1 MHRHRAAG
9 GRRQIGK
16 TESTGKD
23 EMVQIKIC
31 GITNMGDAQAAA
43 EAGADALG
51 FVFHPAS
58 PRCVTPAQVKGIIGA
73 LPATVCTV
81 GVFVNLPPDEVLE
94 IAESCGL
101 DFIQLHGSETPEYC
115 RRLPRERLI
124 KAVSLRNEG
133 DLAETADYPVRAFLV
148 DAHDPARFGG
158 TGRTCDWSLA
168 RRFAARHP
176 LILAGG
182 LNADNIG
189 AALEAVQ
196 PLAVDLSSGV
206 ETAPGKK
213 DHDRVR
219 AVVAAVKQY
228 VASAPSD
235 TREAVFMKWIRG
247 KRSPSPL
254 PSPTQGRGNL

>member
-1 MHRHRAAG
+1 
-9 GRRQIGK
+9 
-16 TESTGKD
+16 
-23 EMVQIKIC
+23 MVQIKIC
-31 GITNMGDAQAAA
+31 GITTIEDALAAA
-43 EAGADALG
+43 GAGADALG

-58 PRCVTPAQVKGIIGA
+58 PRCVTPAQVKAIVGS

-81 GVFVNLPPDEVLE
+81 GVFVNLPPDAVLQV
-94 IAESCGL
+94 ADLCGL

-115 RRLPRERLI
+115 RRFPRERLI

-219 AVVAAVKQY
+219 AVVAAVRRHDT
-228 VASAPSD
+228 AGSAGG
-235 TREAVFMKWIRG
+235 REPIFRKMVL
-247 KRSPSPL
+247 RSPFS
-254 PSPTQGRGNL
+254 RGGESGI